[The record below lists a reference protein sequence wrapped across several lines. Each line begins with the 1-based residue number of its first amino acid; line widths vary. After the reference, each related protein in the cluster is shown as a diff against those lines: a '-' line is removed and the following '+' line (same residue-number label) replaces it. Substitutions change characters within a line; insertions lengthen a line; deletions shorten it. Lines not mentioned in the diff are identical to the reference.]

1 MKKKCLKYLFFVF
14 AVNCCIDA
22 YAQQLPIFTQF
33 PSDLLFF
40 NPAIAGTKRTYDAR
54 VDFRAPWLGFPDAPI
69 TEGLSLNYRL
79 PFGGGKMGVGAY
91 IYQDIT
97 GPTQRNDYTLCY
109 SYKLKFPDLALSL
122 GVAGSMIEYFAN
134 GPKITEYQ
142 LNDPAI
148 DQTVVAH
155 AWAPEASAGAYLY
168 NDRFQ
173 FGLSCD
179 NLFSMDENLFKTY
192 VPDLSKSGVVELEP
206 HFYGYLGY
214 NFSGNPDYVWQSS
227 VFAAQTAGAPI
238 YLAYSLRV
246 HVKDKFY
253 VGASYRMNDAIALD
267 LGLTIHET
275 FEVCYSY
282 DIVTSAL
289 SHFTSGSQEITLIF
303 STDSFGK
310 GGKGNSFD
318 EFQKKKYKYM
328 F

>member
-1 MKKKCLKYLFFVF
+1 MLSVF
-14 AVNCCIDA
+14 AVNFCTDV
-22 YAQQLPIFTQF
+22 YAQQLPVFTQF
-33 PSDLLFF
+33 PSDLLYF
-40 NPAIAGTKRTYDAR
+40 NPAIAGTKRVYDVR
-54 VDFRAPWLGFPDAPI
+54 VNFRAQWLGYPDAPI

-122 GVAGSMIEYFAN
+122 GVAGTMMEYFVN
-134 GPKITEYQ
+134 GPKITEHQ

-155 AWAPEASAGAYLY
+155 AWAPDASAGAYLY

-173 FGLSCD
+173 LGVSAD
-179 NLFSMDENLFKTY
+179 NLISSAENVYKTY
-192 VPDLSKSGVVELEP
+192 SPSVSNAGVVELEP

-214 NFSGNPDYVWQSS
+214 NFSGNPDFVWQSS
-227 VFAAQTAGAPI
+227 IFAAETQGTPF
-238 YLAYSLRV
+238 YVAYSLRV

-267 LGLTIHET
+267 LGLTIREN

-289 SHFTSGSQEITLIF
+289 SHYTSGSQEITLIF

-310 GGKGNSFD
+310 GGKGGNTYE